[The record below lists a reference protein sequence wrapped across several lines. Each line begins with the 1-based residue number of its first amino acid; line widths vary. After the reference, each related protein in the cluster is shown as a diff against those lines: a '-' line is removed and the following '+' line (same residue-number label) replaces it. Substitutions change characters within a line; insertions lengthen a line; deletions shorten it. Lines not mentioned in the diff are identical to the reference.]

1 MKVTCL
7 FTINALLIL
16 LAACQFGRV
25 QGGFLKKVFRET
37 KRVANQAVA
46 VVADA
51 GGRQTTTESVDGVV
65 DKPMEISTPQVSH
78 TFHNFVAKNPEE
90 FVANLEQRGVRS
102 AQSEF
107 LKNYAFD
114 CFASK
119 NTDIKVWLPS
129 NSDALIQVVHVRT
142 LERDDKSLDV
152 SAVVLT
158 STAHVTTQQDV
169 LKRRVS
175 TQFFNNHENK
185 WKDTRPRGMT
195 IGESATLFDVL
206 RFAILSYPQLSE
218 IGLSQHENLSAMIDR
233 EQVIA

>member
-1 MKVTCL
+1 MKFTSL
-7 FTINALLIL
+7 FIINVLVVL

-25 QGGFLKKVFRET
+25 QGGVIRKIFRET
-37 KRVANQAVA
+37 GRVVTQAGNVLTGA
-46 VVADA
+46 S
-51 GGRQTTTESVDGVV
+51 GHTTTTESVDGVV

-90 FVANLEQRGVRS
+90 FVTNLEQRGVRS

-107 LKNYAFD
+107 LKHYAFG

-119 NTDIKVWLPS
+119 NTDVKVWLPS
-129 NSDALIQVVHVRT
+129 NSDAVIQVLHVRT
-142 LERDDKSLDV
+142 LERDDNSLDV

-158 STAHVTTQQDV
+158 ATAQVTTQQDV

-175 TQFFNNHENK
+175 TQFFNNRETS

-218 IGLSQHENLSAMIDR
+218 IGLSQHENLSEMLDR

>member
-1 MKVTCL
+1 MV
-7 FTINALLIL
+7 IL
-16 LAACQFGRV
+16 LVVSQNKGV
-25 QGGFLKKVFRET
+25 YGWIGNKIVRET
-37 KRVANQAVA
+37 KRVVHQAAN

-51 GGRQTTTESVDGVV
+51 GGRKSTTETVDGVV

-78 TFHNFVAKNPEE
+78 VSHYFIAKNPED
-90 FVANLEQRGVRS
+90 FVTSLEQRGVRS

-107 LKNYAFD
+107 LKSYVFG

-129 NSDALIQVVHVRT
+129 NSDAIIQVLHVRT
-142 LERDDKSLDV
+142 LERDDSALEV
-152 SAVVLT
+152 SAIVLT
-158 STAHVTTQQDV
+158 SIAQVTTQQDV

-175 TQFFNNHENK
+175 TQFFNNHENS

-206 RFAILSYPQLSE
+206 RFAILSYPKLSE
-218 IGLSQHENLSAMIDR
+218 IGLSDHENLSQMLDR
-233 EQVIA
+233 EQIIA